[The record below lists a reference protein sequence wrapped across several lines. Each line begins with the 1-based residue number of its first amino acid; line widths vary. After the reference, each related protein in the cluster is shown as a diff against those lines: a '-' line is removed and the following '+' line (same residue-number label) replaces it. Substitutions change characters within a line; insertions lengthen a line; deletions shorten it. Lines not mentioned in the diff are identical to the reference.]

1 MRISDWSSDVC
12 SSDLE
17 LIRIYNNL
25 DLADSEGLEH
35 RTLTL
40 AVRLQFAF
48 AARMSEILTL
58 QWDWIDIGNRRVAWP
73 TSKTGSISKPL
84 SKEAALLLANAP
96 ILEDEYGQPSPYVCP
111 SVVRP
116 TTPRSEEHTSELQTL
131 LRSSY
136 ALFCLK

>member
-58 QWDWIDIGNRRVAWP
+58 QWDWIDFGNRRVAWP
-73 TSKTGSISKPL
+73 TCKTGSLSKPL
-84 SKEAALLLANAP
+84 SKEAAL
-96 ILEDEYGQPSPYVCP
+96 
-111 SVVRP
+111 
-116 TTPRSEEHTSELQTL
+116 RSEARRVGKEWASTG
-131 LRSSY
+131 RSRWWLSH
-136 ALFCLK
+136 

>member
-58 QWDWIDIGNRRVAWP
+58 QWDWIDFGNRRVAWP

-84 SKEAALLLANAP
+84 SKEAALLPANAP
-96 ILEDEYGQPSPYVCP
+96 ILEDEYGQPSPHVCP

-116 TTPRSEEHTSELQTL
+116 TKPIPAGPYPTSWPRLPH
-131 LRSSY
+131 R
-136 ALFCLK
+136 ANAPPV